1 VRAYD
6 PVAMTEARRVLGDL
20 PGLDFAVSAAAALQG
35 ADALL
40 VITEWKEFKSP
51 DFDGLVAA
59 LKQAVVFDG
68 RNIFDP
74 KLMQTMGIEYHG
86 VGRGVPV
93 GS

>member
-1 VRAYD
+1 
-6 PVAMTEARRVLGDL
+6 MTEARRVLGDL
-20 PGLDFAVSAAAALQG
+20 PGLDFAVSAAATLQG

-51 DFDGLVAA
+51 DFDGLVVA
-59 LKQAVVFDG
+59 LKQAVVFV
-68 RNIFDP
+68 
-74 KLMQTMGIEYHG
+74 QTMGIEYHG